1 MNPNPPA
8 PGSSERTQPA
18 AFPAPPAEWNIER
31 LQAGEPLIYISWGGE
46 VYGPAAPMD
55 VLAGLRAAWFE
66 DDALFWFEGQKGW
79 RPVAEFPAC
88 VGSDNPD
95 DRLPADGALTAEA
108 PITIPKG
115 APAALPAKQ
124 PRSSRS
130 RGSSRKP
137 KPGRRPGLGKRG
149 ALIVFGFALLAVG
162 LTVGILLLLMMV

>member
-8 PGSSERTQPA
+8 PGSSERTQPTT
-18 AFPAPPAEWNIER
+18 FPAPPAEWNIER
-31 LQAGEPLIYISWGGE
+31 LQSGEPLIYISWGGE
-46 VYGPAAPMD
+46 VYGPAGPMD

-66 DDALFWFEGQKGW
+66 EDALFWFEGQKEW
-79 RPVAEFPAC
+79 LPVAEFPGY

-95 DRLPADGALTAEA
+95 ERPTADGVLTAEA
-108 PITIPKG
+108 PTTIPKE
-115 APAALPAKQ
+115 APAALPAK
-124 PRSSRS
+124 RLHSRS
-130 RGSSRKP
+130 RGNGRKP